1 MERNAFLAGTPLFSG
16 VASQEVGA
24 MLDCLDAHERRY
36 AQGERIHHMG
46 DSVST
51 AGIVLT
57 GRVRIEHVDPWG
69 NVSVVGMRG
78 PGAMFGEAY
87 ATAGEPLLVDVVADQ
102 DCTVLFLNLA
112 KVVGPCSC
120 RCDHHAL
127 VARNMIAAIARQS
140 LALSRRIFHVAP
152 KSIRGKV
159 LAYLSNEAERTGTRE
174 FDIPFNRPQ
183 ARPGQDR
190 GNAGPRHRRA
200 LLLHGAVRGGVRQ
213 REVVAAASDEPRLL
227 HAGQLRR

>member
-87 ATAGEPLLVDVVADQ
+87 AAAGEPLLYIAAMFLGRFL
-102 DCTVLFLNLA
+102 LFDEFRLA
-112 KVVGPCSC
+112 K
-120 RCDHHAL
+120 
-127 VARNMIAAIARQS
+127 
-140 LALSRRIFHVAP
+140 
-152 KSIRGKV
+152 
-159 LAYLSNEAERTGTRE
+159 
-174 FDIPFNRPQ
+174 
-183 ARPGQDR
+183 
-190 GNAGPRHRRA
+190 
-200 LLLHGAVRGGVRQ
+200 LLYGF
-213 REVVAAASDEPRLL
+213 
-227 HAGQLRR
+227 

>member
-69 NVSVVGMRG
+69 NVRPTPPPASRCSWTSS
-78 PGAMFGEAY
+78 PTR
-87 ATAGEPLLVDVVADQ
+87 TAP
-102 DCTVLFLNLA
+102 
-112 KVVGPCSC
+112 S
-120 RCDHHAL
+120 
-127 VARNMIAAIARQS
+127 S
-140 LALSRRIFHVAP
+140 S
-152 KSIRGKV
+152 
-159 LAYLSNEAERTGTRE
+159 
-174 FDIPFNRPQ
+174 
-183 ARPGQDR
+183 
-190 GNAGPRHRRA
+190 
-200 LLLHGAVRGGVRQ
+200 
-213 REVVAAASDEPRLL
+213 
-227 HAGQLRR
+227 

>member
-87 ATAGEPLLVDVVADQ
+87 A
-102 DCTVLFLNLA
+102 
-112 KVVGPCSC
+112 
-120 RCDHHAL
+120 
-127 VARNMIAAIARQS
+127 AA
-140 LALSRRIFHVAP
+140 V
-152 KSIRGKV
+152 
-159 LAYLSNEAERTGTRE
+159 
-174 FDIPFNRPQ
+174 
-183 ARPGQDR
+183 
-190 GNAGPRHRRA
+190 
-200 LLLHGAVRGGVRQ
+200 
-213 REVVAAASDEPRLL
+213 
-227 HAGQLRR
+227 

>member
-87 ATAGEPLLVDVVADQ
+87 AAAGEPLLVDVVADQ
-102 DCTVLFLNLA
+102 DCTALFLNLA

-127 VARNMIAAIARQS
+127 VARNMNAAI
-140 LALSRRIFHVAP
+140 LKVHVAP
-152 KSIRGKV
+152 GLKFTRITTSDENQ
-159 LAYLSNEAERTGTRE
+159 LPLMLS
-174 FDIPFNRPQ
+174 
-183 ARPGQDR
+183 
-190 GNAGPRHRRA
+190 A
-200 LLLHGAVRGGVRQ
+200 LLKSVSCQ
-213 REVVAAASDEPRLL
+213 QSSLL
-227 HAGQLRR
+227 L

>member
-24 MLDCLDAHERRY
+24 MLDCLDARERRY

-87 ATAGEPLLVDVVADQ
+87 AAAGEPLLVDVVADQ

-112 KVVGPCSC
+112 KVVGPC
-120 RCDHHAL
+120 R
-127 VARNMIAAIARQS
+127 ARPPPPPPVPRNRLPPTARRR
-140 LALSRRIFHVAP
+140 LALPPRTFHEAP
-152 KSIRGKV
+152 KPPRGKG
-159 LAYLSNEAERTGTRE
+159 LASPPNEAGRPGPRG
-174 FDIPFNRPQ
+174 FDIPFNRQ
-183 ARPGQDR
+183 QLADYLGVDR
-190 GNAGPRHRRA
+190 SALSAELSRMQKAGLIRCRRNHFA
-200 LLLHGAVRGGVRQ
+200 LPHSPSNSTV
-213 REVVAAASDEPRLL
+213 EK
-227 HAGQLRR
+227 